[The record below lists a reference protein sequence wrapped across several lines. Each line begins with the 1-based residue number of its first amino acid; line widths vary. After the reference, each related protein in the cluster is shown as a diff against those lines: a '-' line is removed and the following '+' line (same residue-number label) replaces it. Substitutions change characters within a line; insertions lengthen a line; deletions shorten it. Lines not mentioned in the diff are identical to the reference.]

1 MSEISGI
8 PEALL
13 RRRSVVLGSLAVAGA
28 AGLAACSGSTDEGL
42 SGGASAGSSASSD
55 GPSGAST
62 ASGSAGAAAGVSM
75 EVSDEGLELDMI
87 VGPTVRSTEHTVVPV
102 TLTLRDDTDISTG
115 ISANLAFEG
124 VSGVGSS
131 LAGTFMLD
139 LEAGLVYG
147 ETDTTMK
154 TGSSDAGEPFEVFPV
169 YGPVPEDLTSVTVF
183 VPGLGV
189 VTGVPVVD
197 EADSDLDVG
206 AVVAEATIDP
216 ALAGPFPI
224 ESFATDSADLSAQAD
239 TVLAT
244 VVAELDRY
252 PSGGTLDIVGHTD
265 DVADEAYNQDLSQRR
280 AQAVSDRL
288 AQLTDLSAWQV
299 TVSGKGETQ
308 PRVADTSE
316 EARAANRRV
325 EITATPTSP
334 EEAKP
339 PTAQDDGELPTT
351 TAPTTTGEQGV
362 DTTVDDVTLHLAL
375 PEVTRVGGYLTGNVE
390 LTSTASDLFAIRQYL
405 VAGTTTA
412 GSRWTLRQHIGSATG
427 LSLLT
432 NQTRYYP
439 VDFTR
444 DDLVF
449 PLTYRSESDVDQG
462 ITIKL
467 PVVWPDTGQDTVT
480 LDLPVYDD
488 PNAPRA
494 AARLTDIPVTDA

>member
-224 ESFATDSADLSAQAD
+224 ESFTTAADGSSDTSQEKDSVTVNVSGDVTFATDSADLSAQAD

-339 PTAQDDGELPTT
+339 PHSPG
-351 TAPTTTGEQGV
+351 
-362 DTTVDDVTLHLAL
+362 
-375 PEVTRVGGYLTGNVE
+375 R
-390 LTSTASDLFAIRQYL
+390 R
-405 VAGTTTA
+405 
-412 GSRWTLRQHIGSATG
+412 
-427 LSLLT
+427 
-432 NQTRYYP
+432 
-439 VDFTR
+439 
-444 DDLVF
+444 
-449 PLTYRSESDVDQG
+449 
-462 ITIKL
+462 
-467 PVVWPDTGQDTVT
+467 
-480 LDLPVYDD
+480 
-488 PNAPRA
+488 RA
-494 AARLTDIPVTDA
+494 AHHHRPHHHRRAGRRHHRR